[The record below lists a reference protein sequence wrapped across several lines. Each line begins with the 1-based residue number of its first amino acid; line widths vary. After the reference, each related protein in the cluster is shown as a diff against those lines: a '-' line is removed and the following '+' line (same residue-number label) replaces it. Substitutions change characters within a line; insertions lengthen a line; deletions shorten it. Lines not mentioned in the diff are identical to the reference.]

1 VCGTGS
7 EPSITKGGRGGG
19 GDRVGGVAQVLA
31 RQKRKQLEDECGR
44 GSKPD
49 APKDVLVQKRLA
61 V

>member
-7 EPSITKGGRGGG
+7 EPGIAKGGRGGG

-44 GSKPD
+44 GAKSD
-49 APKDVLVQKRLA
+49 APKDVLAQKRLA